1 MSIRELHS
9 LLADLA
15 ARNVYIGTSSWKY
28 PGWCGQLYED
38 ERYFYRGKFSET
50 RFNRNCLEEYAQV
63 FKTVCVDAGYYRFPE
78 QRYLEA
84 LASQVPDDF
93 LFSFK
98 VTDQITIKKF
108 TRLPRFGD
116 KAGKP
121 NEHFLDA
128 DLFERAFLRP
138 CEFIRGNVGLLI
150 FEFSRFYP
158 ADFTHGREFAELL
171 DAFLEKLPP
180 DWQYGVEIR
189 NRSFLHPDY
198 FEVLKKHGVAHV
210 YNNWD
215 RMPSVAEQMKIPDT
229 RTQPAYTGA
238 RFLLKPGRKYQ
249 DAVDLFSP
257 YEEAKETDD
266 EARQAGADLINS
278 IIGGKKGEAKPSF
291 IYINNRLEGNALITI
306 EAMLARAGLI

>member
-116 KAGKP
+116 KA
-121 NEHFLDA
+121 E
-128 DLFERAFLRP
+128 
-138 CEFIRGNVGLLI
+138 I
-150 FEFSRFYP
+150 
-158 ADFTHGREFAELL
+158 GR
-171 DAFLEKLPP
+171 
-180 DWQYGVEIR
+180 
-189 NRSFLHPDY
+189 
-198 FEVLKKHGVAHV
+198 AHV
-210 YNNWD
+210 
-215 RMPSVAEQMKIPDT
+215 
-229 RTQPAYTGA
+229 
-238 RFLLKPGRKYQ
+238 
-249 DAVDLFSP
+249 
-257 YEEAKETDD
+257 
-266 EARQAGADLINS
+266 
-278 IIGGKKGEAKPSF
+278 
-291 IYINNRLEGNALITI
+291 
-306 EAMLARAGLI
+306 